1 MRRITARV
9 PATTANLGSGFD
21 CIGMAFDWYDELTLV
36 VDEAPGL
43 VVEVTG
49 EGAED
54 VPRDERHLVV
64 DSILKGLAAFG
75 ADVPGMRLTAHNTIP
90 HSRGLGSSAAAIVA
104 GLALAWG
111 IAYPGIPLDPAV
123 LTRLGTAEEGHP
135 DNVGAVAWG
144 GAILAW
150 SRDDKVSLVQ
160 LELPP
165 DFAAIAYVPDF
176 ECKTAEARGVLPS
189 TVSREDAVAQAI
201 TAAVL
206 PLALTRRPDLLF
218 DATRDR
224 LHQEY
229 RAPLMRPSYDLMLEL
244 RRHEVPATI
253 SGAGPTVLAVGLEEQ
268 LAPAAQVDAEGFRM
282 RRLRPGHGAILV
294 DE

>member
-1 MRRITARV
+1 MRRITVRV

-49 EGAED
+49 EGAEE

-111 IAYPGIPLDPAV
+111 IAYPGVPLDPAV
-123 LTRLGTAEEGHP
+123 LTRLGTVEEGHP

-150 SRDDKVSLVQ
+150 SREDKVSLVQ
-160 LELPP
+160 LELPR

-176 ECKTAEARGVLPS
+176 ECKTDAARGVLPS

-268 LAPAAQVDAEGFRM
+268 LAPAAHADTTGFQV
-282 RRLRPGHGAILV
+282 RRLRPGHGAVLV
-294 DE
+294 E